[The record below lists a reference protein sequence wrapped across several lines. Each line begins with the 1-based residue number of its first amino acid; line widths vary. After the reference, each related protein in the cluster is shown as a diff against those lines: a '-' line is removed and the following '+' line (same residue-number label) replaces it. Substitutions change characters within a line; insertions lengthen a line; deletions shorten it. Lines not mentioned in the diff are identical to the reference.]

1 MSKTL
6 SLLSAFSAPLRFNQY
21 LPFFPPFLS
30 VSVVQPAFAFLSAFP
45 LCLCG
50 SLLRLPLG
58 DLGALAVQ
66 LAFAFLSAFP
76 LAISAPIS
84 LTTAAMAHPDD
95 AADTRQPIAALSGI
109 SLASTQPTVSI
120 QRQPPLH
127 PPVIAAAKCRNMQ
140 NKKTTP

>member
-1 MSKTL
+1 L
-6 SLLSAFSAPLRFNQY
+6 A
-21 LPFFPPFLS
+21 
-30 VSVVQPAFAFLSAFP
+30 VQPAFAFLSAFP
-45 LCLCG
+45 QCLYG

-66 LAFAFLSAFP
+66 TAFAFLSIFP
-76 LAISAPIS
+76 LSVCVPIS
-84 LTTAAMAHPDD
+84 LATAATAHSDD
-95 AADTRQPIAALSGI
+95 VADTRQPIAALSGT

-140 NKKTTP
+140 NKKRPPKESFLLTR